1 MKNSTD
7 KDQKSMESAWRR
19 KMQEEISHIP
29 EGLWEK
35 MSARL
40 DAEEKP
46 KVFFIKTW
54 PWAAML
60 AVALGLAWYASDTT
74 HEADGNVISGL
85 KNLPTTTKRAARQ
98 EIAHVRPLARGKS
111 RLNSSLKNKRMS
123 ERALV
128 KSTPVETIPRAEAM
142 QVKEEVAIKQNT
154 VLPTHVAMEK
164 IPEKEEVIWVQVD
177 IDPLLQVKEDMPN
190 MAEKMAP
197 KKRNLGQLLKKIK
210 QVIKGNPGEW
220 SEIKEN
226 FHLVANKYV
235 QTEENIKQKFQI
247 Q

>member
-1 MKNSTD
+1 
-7 KDQKSMESAWRR
+7 MESAWRR
-19 KMQEEISHIP
+19 KMQEEISPIP

-60 AVALGLAWYASDTT
+60 AVALGLA
-74 HEADGNVISGL
+74 
-85 KNLPTTTKRAARQ
+85 
-98 EIAHVRPLARGKS
+98 HVRPLARGKS
-111 RLNSSLKNKRMS
+111 SLNSSLKNKRMS

-128 KSTPVETIPRAEAM
+128 KSTPVETIPRAEAI

-190 MAEKMAP
+190 MAE
-197 KKRNLGQLLKKIK
+197 
-210 QVIKGNPGEW
+210 
-220 SEIKEN
+220 
-226 FHLVANKYV
+226 
-235 QTEENIKQKFQI
+235 
-247 Q
+247 